1 MRNII
6 LTFLFLIISL
16 FLFSCSN
23 KEKVPQNKT
32 MQKMDT
38 RMQEQPNKMKD
49 VQSEMIR
56 KGEIDVAS
64 IDKNGDGKVFE
75 CPMDWNV
82 ISDQPGECPVCGM
95 HLKEFSIAETES
107 NLEKYGYKVKST
119 GK

>member
-1 MRNII
+1 MKTLKYI
-6 LTFLFLIISL
+6 FLLVTVVSFTI
-16 FLFSCSN
+16 SCSGN
-23 KEKVPQNKT
+23 EQNNAEKAPEQMKT
-32 MQKMDT
+32 PT
-38 RMQEQPNKMKD
+38 QEHTTNMKNAT
-49 VQSEMIR
+49 SELIR

-82 ISDQPGECPVCGM
+82 ISDHPGDCPVCGM

-107 NLEKYGYKVKST
+107 NLEKYGYKVKPT